1 MPYCALLMLLFW
13 IVLELLFDPRLEAE
27 TVELPSP
34 MPMSVVA
41 VLLPATFRFL
51 IVLLVAPSAPLLW
64 SHTTAVVV
72 AVEPS
77 LIVRLRSVPT
87 PPSDPS
93 IVTRSAAF
101 RRTKP
106 PEGVTVLVI
115 VRAAPVG
122 KMWTVKLL
130 PVGSSWI
137 GLSATEPSS
146 PTTRSPVIWIETF
159 EVTTAL
165 LRALKMPEAPVSVV

>member
-13 IVLELLFDPRLEAE
+13 IVLALLFVPRLVAL
-27 TVELPSP
+27 TVAPPMP

-51 IVLLVAPSAPLLW
+51 IVFEGAPSVPLLW

-72 AVEPS
+72 AVDPS
-77 LIVRLRSVPT
+77 LSVRLRSVPT

-93 IVTRSAAF
+93 MVTRSAAL
-101 RRTKP
+101 RRRNP
-106 PEGVTVLVI
+106 PDGVTVLVI

-122 KMWTVKLL
+122 KMRTVKLL
-130 PVGSSWI
+130 PDGSSWI
-137 GLSATEPSS
+137 GLSATDPSS
-146 PTTRSPVIWIETF
+146 PVTRSPVICRLRLL
-159 EVTTAL
+159 VTTAL
-165 LRALKMPEAPVSVV
+165 LIALNAPEAPVSV